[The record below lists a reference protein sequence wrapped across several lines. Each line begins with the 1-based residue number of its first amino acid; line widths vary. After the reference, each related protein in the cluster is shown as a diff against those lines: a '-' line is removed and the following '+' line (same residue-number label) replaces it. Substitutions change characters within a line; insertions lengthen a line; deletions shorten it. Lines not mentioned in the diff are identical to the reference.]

1 MPGNKGT
8 KVGPMIHIKT
18 LKVVESPKPAL
29 VWGRWEERERG
40 DIYTAP

>member
-1 MPGNKGT
+1 MPGNKGIIA
-8 KVGPMIHIKT
+8 GPMIQLIT
-18 LKVVESPKPAL
+18 LKVVESPSQP